1 MAGTSGKFSPHAR
14 YLRWIPAPAVR
25 RGGGGRMVNPKLL
38 WQPGS
43 GCDSTGASR
52 ASEVVLKPPATSLPA
67 TPHGISAALLPGAA
81 LPGPVTPVWSSS
93 ATSVVRPAP
102 GESACAL
109 GSPVLCALGLA
120 GRNAGDDTSSSDRAV
135 HPARAVTRCVHT
147 QTRSCFIFG
156 DCG

>member
-38 WQPGS
+38 RQPGS